1 MKTCLTFC
9 KENNNYLIN
18 EKLSNKQLVVI
29 NSKEISIVEI
39 FNAIFMDYIVSH
51 ENCSVEIENTVI
63 NDEEANEIFI
73 KVKTLLAEI
82 SNDINNYLNSL
93 LTQI

>member
-9 KENNNYLIN
+9 KENNNYLIT